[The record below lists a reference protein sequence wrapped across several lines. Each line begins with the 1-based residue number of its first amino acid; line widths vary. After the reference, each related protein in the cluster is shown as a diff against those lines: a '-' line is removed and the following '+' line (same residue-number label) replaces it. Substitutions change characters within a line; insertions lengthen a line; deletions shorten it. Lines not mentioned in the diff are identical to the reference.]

1 MKGLM
6 QIRKLLNK
14 DKDKIREILVN
25 TEMFTDEEIAV
36 AVELM
41 DEFLSKGE
49 ESGYEIYSAVAENDE
64 VIGYICFG
72 KRPLTLAT
80 FDIYWIAVKPSLH
93 GGGIGKS
100 LIKFAE
106 QKIKEKGGKLILVET
121 SSQEKYQKTRLFYK
135 SCGYEEVARIKD
147 FYKPNDDL
155 IIFAKYI

>member
-1 MKGLM
+1 ML
-6 QIRKLLNK
+6 IRKLLNK
-14 DKDKIREILVN
+14 DKDKIREILVD
-25 TEMFTDEEIAV
+25 TEMFTDEEIGV

-49 ESGYEIYSAVAENDE
+49 ESGYEIYSFVDENDE
-64 VIGYICFG
+64 AVGYICFG

-93 GGGIGKS
+93 GNGIGKG
-100 LIKFAE
+100 LIRFAE
-106 QKIKEKGGKLILVET
+106 QKIKEEGGKLILVET
-121 SSQEKYQKTRLFYK
+121 SSQEKYQKTRLFYRA
-135 SCGYEEVARIKD
+135 CGYKEVARIKD